1 MTRQET
7 VTATGAAQSAPA
19 SDPSPR
25 PGSGPGLDGV
35 ALVRTVATALVRLSR
50 WRDVG
55 DRVYADGVQSAY
67 NHLVLRA
74 IACGGEPPASVPDM
88 VTWAGRTP
96 LAQWPTGLSASALAE
111 AGLGGGDF
119 LVDAETRT
127 PTQVCFEWAMAVP
140 DVPAE
145 LFENTVI
152 DEALANCRAA
162 GSPEA
167 YTAFRRLLITRP
179 VLTAVELAALG
190 AELDLV
196 PVYELVRRCYEAV
209 PAAYRGPSG
218 VYRLCGRCGCVLI
231 PLRDGGFRCELD
243 RCRHDGREEP
253 DRIEAAPDGLLQARR
268 PLRVFITSP
277 GLAETEL
284 EATLRGKD
292 GRRGKQSA
300 PGIGVELWPAF
311 DAYDLRLTFA
321 DGTVWAIDVKD
332 WASPSL
338 LGARTRPFAAEP
350 PHDRALIVIPA
361 YRLRRREDY
370 KRAFEHALDPG
381 LRRLVEIC
389 TDADLVKQAR
399 RQARRAAEA
408 TENGGR

>member
-1 MTRQET
+1 MTRRET
-7 VTATGAAQSAPA
+7 VTATGAALSAPA
-19 SDPSPR
+19 SGPSPR
-25 PGSGPGLDGV
+25 PGSGSGLDGV

-55 DRVYADGVQSAY
+55 DRVYADGVQGAY

-74 IACGGEPPASVPDM
+74 IACGSEPPASVPDM

-96 LAQWPTGLSASALAE
+96 LAQWPTGLSAEALAE
-111 AGLGGGDF
+111 AGLSGGDF

-127 PTQVCFEWAMAVP
+127 PTQACFEWAMTVP

-145 LFENTVI
+145 LFENAVI
-152 DEALANCRAA
+152 DEALASCKAA

-209 PAAYRGPSG
+209 PAAYRGPG
-218 VYRLCGRCGCVLI
+218 GAYRLCGRCGCVLI

-243 RCRHDGREEP
+243 RCRHDSREAP
-253 DRIEAAPDGLLQARR
+253 DRAEAAPDGLLQVRR

-284 EATLRGKD
+284 EATLRGK
-292 GRRGKQSA
+292 GAKRPATEIR
-300 PGIGVELWPAF
+300 IEMWPAF

-321 DGTVWAIDVKD
+321 DGTAWAIDVKD

-338 LGARTRPFAAEP
+338 LGARTRAFAAAP

-370 KRAFEHALDPG
+370 KRAFGHALDPG
-381 LRRLVEIC
+381 LRRHVEIC

>member
-1 MTRQET
+1 
-7 VTATGAAQSAPA
+7 VASA
-19 SDPSPR
+19 
-25 PGSGPGLDGV
+25 L
-35 ALVRTVATALVRLSR
+35 LRLSR

-74 IACGGEPPASVPDM
+74 IVCGGEPPASVPDM
-88 VTWAGRTP
+88 VTWAAREP
-96 LAQWPTGLSASALAE
+96 LAQWPTGLSAAALAE

-152 DEALANCRAA
+152 DEALASCRAA
-162 GSPEA
+162 GSPDA

-179 VLTAVELAALG
+179 VLTAPKLAALG

-196 PVYELVRRCYEAV
+196 PVFELIRRCYEPV
-209 PAAYRGPSG
+209 PAAYRGPNG
-218 VYRLCGRCGCVLI
+218 EYRLCGRCGCVLI
-231 PLRDGGFRCELD
+231 PRRVGGFRCELD

-253 DRIEAAPDGLLQARR
+253 DRVEAAPGGLLQVRR

-284 EATLRGKD
+284 EATLRGM
-292 GRRGKQSA
+292 GGKRSA
-300 PGIGVELWPAF
+300 PAIEIEMWPAF

-321 DGTVWAIDVKD
+321 DGTAWAIDVKD

-338 LGARTRPFAAEP
+338 LGARTRAFSGGP

-361 YRLRRREDY
+361 YRFRRREDY
-370 KRAFEHALDPG
+370 ARAFRHALEPG
-381 LRRLVEIC
+381 LRRHIDIC

-399 RQARRAAEA
+399 REARRAAESV
-408 TENGGR
+408 ENGGR

>member
-7 VTATGAAQSAPA
+7 VAATGTAQSAPA
-19 SDPSPR
+19 SGPSPR

-35 ALVRTVATALVRLSR
+35 TLVRTVATALVRLSR

-96 LAQWPTGLSASALAE
+96 LAQWPTGLSAAALAE
-111 AGLGGGDF
+111 AGLDGGDL
-119 LVDAETRT
+119 LVDVETRT
-127 PTQVCFEWAMAVP
+127 PTQACFEWAMAAP

-145 LFENTVI
+145 LFENAVI
-152 DEALANCRAA
+152 DEALASCRAA

-179 VLTAVELAALG
+179 VLTAAELAALG

-209 PAAYRGPSG
+209 PAAYRDPGG
-218 VYRLCGRCGCVLI
+218 AYRLCGRCGCVLI
-231 PLRDGGFRCELD
+231 PLRDGRFRCELD
-243 RCRHDGREEP
+243 RCRHDGRDEP
-253 DRIEAAPDGLLQARR
+253 DRVEAAPDGLLQVRR

-300 PGIGVELWPAF
+300 SEIGIEMWPAF

-321 DGTVWAIDVKD
+321 DGTAWAIDVKD

-338 LGARTRPFAAEP
+338 LGARTRAFAVAP

-370 KRAFEHALDPG
+370 KRAFAHALDPG

-399 RQARRAAEA
+399 RQARRAAAA

>member
-1 MTRQET
+1 MTRQT
-7 VTATGAAQSAPA
+7 TTATAGPEQGAPA
-19 SDPSPR
+19 GHLDPGR
-25 PGSGPGLDGV
+25 APGLDGV
-35 ALVRTVATALVRLSR
+35 GLVRTVATALVRLSR

-55 DRVYADGVQSAY
+55 GRVYADGVQGAY

-96 LAQWPTGLSASALAE
+96 LAQWPTGLSPKALGE
-111 AGLGGGDF
+111 AGLDGGDF

-145 LFENTVI
+145 LFENAVI

-162 GSPEA
+162 GAPEA

-190 AELDLV
+190 AELDLM
-196 PVYELVRRCYEAV
+196 PAFELIRRCYEPV
-209 PAAYRGPSG
+209 PAAYRGANG
-218 VYRLCGRCGCVLI
+218 EYRLCGRCGCVLI
-231 PLRDGGFRCELD
+231 PLRAGGFRCELD
-243 RCRHDGREEP
+243 RCRHDGREQP
-253 DRIEAAPDGLLQARR
+253 NRVEAAPGGLLQARR

-284 EATLRGKD
+284 EAALRGN
-292 GRRGKQSA
+292 GGKRSA
-300 PGIGVELWPAF
+300 PEIGIEMWPAF

-321 DGTVWAIDVKD
+321 DGTAWAIDVKD

-338 LGARTRPFAAEP
+338 LGARTRAFAGGP

-361 YRLRRREDY
+361 YRFRRREDY
-370 KRAFEHALDPG
+370 ARAFRHALDPD
-381 LRRLVEIC
+381 LRRHIEIC

-399 RQARRAAEA
+399 REARRVAEA
-408 TENGGR
+408 TQNEGR

>member
-1 MTRQET
+1 
-7 VTATGAAQSAPA
+7 
-19 SDPSPR
+19 
-25 PGSGPGLDGV
+25 V

-74 IACGGEPPASVPDM
+74 IAGGGEPPASVADM

-96 LAQWPTGLSASALAE
+96 LAQWPTGLSATAFAE

-119 LVDAETRT
+119 LVDAGTRT
-127 PTQVCFEWAMAVP
+127 PTQACFEWAMAAP

-152 DEALANCRAA
+152 DEALASCRAA

-196 PVYELVRRCYEAV
+196 PVYEVVRRCYEAV
-209 PAAYRGPSG
+209 PAAYRGPG
-218 VYRLCGRCGCVLI
+218 GAYRLCGRCGCVLI

-243 RCRHDGREEP
+243 RCRHDGRGEP
-253 DRIEAAPDGLLQARR
+253 DRVEAAPDGLLQVRR
-268 PLRVFITSP
+268 PLRVFITGP

-284 EATLRGKD
+284 EAALRGK
-292 GRRGKQSA
+292 GGKRSA
-300 PGIGVELWPAF
+300 PEIGIEMWPSF

-321 DGTVWAIDVKD
+321 DGTAWAVDVKD

-338 LGARTRPFAAEP
+338 LGARTRAFAGAP
-350 PHDRALIVIPA
+350 AHDRALIVIPA

-381 LRRLVEIC
+381 LRRHIEIC
-389 TDADLVKQAR
+389 TDAHMVKRAR
-399 RQARRAAEA
+399 REARRIA
-408 TENGGR
+408 ENGGR

>member
-7 VTATGAAQSAPA
+7 VTATGTGQSSP
-19 SDPSPR
+19 PSGP
-25 PGSGPGLDGV
+25 SQGPGLDGV

-96 LAQWPTGLSASALAE
+96 LAQWPTGLSTAALAE
-111 AGLGGGDF
+111 AGLGGAGF

-127 PTQVCFEWAMAVP
+127 PKQVCFEWAMAVP

-152 DEALANCRAA
+152 DEALARCRAA
-162 GSPEA
+162 GAPEA

-179 VLTAVELAALG
+179 VLTVVELAALG

-196 PVYELVRRCYEAV
+196 PVFELVRRCYEPV
-209 PAAYRGPSG
+209 PAAYRGPNG
-218 VYRLCGRCGCVLI
+218 EYRLCGRCGCVLI
-231 PLRDGGFRCELD
+231 PLRAGGFRCELD
-243 RCRHDGREEP
+243 RCRHDDRQEP
-253 DRIEAAPDGLLQARR
+253 DRIETAPGGLLQARR

-284 EATLRGKD
+284 EAALRGTNGKR
-292 GRRGKQSA
+292 GRRSVSD
-300 PGIGVELWPAF
+300 IEIEMWPAF

-321 DGTVWAIDVKD
+321 DGTAWAIDVKD

-338 LGARTRPFAAEP
+338 LGARTQAFVGGP

-361 YRLRRREDY
+361 YRFRRREDY
-370 KRAFEHALDPG
+370 ARAFRHALDPG
-381 LRRLVEIC
+381 LKRHIEIC
-389 TDADLVKQAR
+389 TDADLVNRAR
-399 RQARRAAEA
+399 REARRVVEAAHK
-408 TENGGR
+408 GGR

>member
-1 MTRQET
+1 MTRRET
-7 VTATGAAQSAPA
+7 VTATGAAQGAPA
-19 SDPSPR
+19 IDPSPR

-74 IACGGEPPASVPDM
+74 IACGCEPPASVPDM

-96 LAQWPTGLSASALAE
+96 LAQWPTGLSIEALAE

-119 LVDAETRT
+119 LADAETRT

-145 LFENTVI
+145 LFENGVI

-179 VLTAVELAALG
+179 VLTAAELAALG

-209 PAAYRGPSG
+209 PAAYRGPG
-218 VYRLCGRCGCVLI
+218 GAYRLCGRCGCVLI

-253 DRIEAAPDGLLQARR
+253 DRVEAAPDGLLQVRR

-292 GRRGKQSA
+292 GRHGKPSV
-300 PGIGVELWPAF
+300 PGIGVELWPTF
-311 DAYDLRLTFA
+311 DAYDLRITFA
-321 DGTVWAIDVKD
+321 DGTAWAIDVKD

-338 LGARTRPFAAEP
+338 LGGRTRAFAAAP

-389 TDADLVKQAR
+389 TDADLVRQAR